1 MIQRASYEDVNG
13 QLQISSEAITP
24 LYTYILL
31 VVEIL
36 LFWDS
41 KMNNRH

>member
-13 QLQISSEAITP
+13 QPQISSEAIAT

-31 VVEIL
+31 VVEK